1 MSKVTI
7 SKQAL
12 LTWLLSAPDK
22 VSVEELARWIQN
34 KTYGDCKF
42 TIRQEVENVSN
53 RVKCRDK
60 RIHGCTEDC
69 VKEKSW

>member
-1 MSKVTI
+1 MKNLTI
-7 SKQAL
+7 SKTQL

-42 TIRQEVENVSN
+42 TIREELD
-53 RVKCRDK
+53 R
-60 RIHGCTEDC
+60 E
-69 VKEKSW
+69 